1 MKKVTKTLKCIF
13 LVLTMFSIHSC
24 NEWLD
29 LMPANEQVSDRFWED
44 KEEVKGVLM
53 SAYKQLRSCMPKMLM
68 WGELRGDAVLYQGS
82 GDAAL
87 IKKLDILTTNKE
99 CKYNEFYTAIGRANS
114 VIKYGPEV
122 LEKDPSFSLALSNSY
137 IAEAIYIRS
146 LCYFYLVRTFG
157 KVPLVLN
164 PYVDD
169 SEAFAVASSS
179 EEVII
184 EQLLKDLNAYVAR
197 CKTGYETD
205 GVNLWPNKGRATRWA
220 YHALMADIYLWKG
233 DYENCIKQCDEVAKG
248 EFFLME
254 TEYWYEIFYPGNSA
268 EGIFE
273 IQYSRQYGATNF
285 LYQSFHNGEELSTW
299 LMNTNLE
306 EMYNKYVERDYR
318 GEDGSYIAGEL
329 KIWKYA
335 GFNFQDEN
343 NALRSSEQDN
353 NWIVCRYADV
363 LLMKAEALVMKGPEG
378 WDEACLIIEDIRLRA
393 GQTIK
398 IEKPESEFAALEMVL
413 NERTLELLGEGKRWF
428 DVLRVAK
435 RDDYKYKQYLF
446 DVLLSDVSAKE
457 YAIWLS
463 KLQDPNSWYLP
474 IHKDEIENGM
484 GILEQNHYYEE
495 KEF

>member
-1 MKKVTKTLKCIF
+1 
-13 LVLTMFSIHSC
+13 
-24 NEWLD
+24 
-29 LMPANEQVSDRFWED
+29 MPANEQVTDQFWED

-53 SAYKQLRSCMPKMLM
+53 SAYKQLRLCMPRMLM

-87 IKKLDILTTNKE
+87 IKELDILTTNKE
-99 CKYNEFYTAIGRANS
+99 CKYHELYTAIGRANS
-114 VIKYGPEV
+114 VIKYGPGV
-122 LEKDPSFSLALSNSY
+122 LKKDPSFSPALSSSY
-137 IAEAIYIRS
+137 LAEAIYIRS

-157 KVPLVLN
+157 KVPLVLE

-179 EEVII
+179 EEEII
-184 EQLLKDLNAYVAR
+184 EQLLKDLNAYVGR

-205 GVNLWPNKGRATRWA
+205 GIDIWPNKGRATSWA

-233 DYENCIKQCDEVAKG
+233 DYANCIKQCDEVAKG
-248 EFFLME
+248 EFYLME
-254 TEYWYEIFYPGNSA
+254 TESWYEIFYPGNSA

-273 IQYSRQYGATNF
+273 IQYSLQDGATNYLF
-285 LYQSFHNGEELSTW
+285 KSFHNGEEISTW
-299 LMNTNLE
+299 LMNMDLE
-306 EMYNKYVERDYR
+306 EEYNQYVERDYR
-318 GEDGSYIAGEL
+318 GEFGSYADEL

-335 GFNFQDEN
+335 GFNVQDEN
-343 NALRSSEQDN
+343 DALRSSEQDN

-363 LLMKAEALVMKGPEG
+363 LLMKAEALAMQGPEG
-378 WDEACLIIEDIRLRA
+378 WEEVCTIVEEIRLRA
-393 GQTIK
+393 GQEIK
-398 IEKPESEFAALEMVL
+398 MPKPENEFAALEMVI
-413 NERTLELLGEGKRWF
+413 NERTLEFLGEGKRWF

-435 RDDYKYKQYLF
+435 RDNYKYKQYLF
-446 DVLLSDVSAKE
+446 DVLLRDVSAKE

-484 GILEQNHYYEE
+484 GILEQNPYYEE
-495 KEF
+495 EEL